1 MRVKNYS
8 KETVTTEDLK
18 RHNEKYSDSSEESRT
33 PEAILADF
41 QDEDSAISMMELH
54 YLACWLMTEREQF
67 KKALEE
73 IDSFDADPFLHN
85 HANPAMCAIC
95 VAKRALGKEE

>member
-1 MRVKNYS
+1 
-8 KETVTTEDLK
+8 
-18 RHNEKYSDSSEESRT
+18 
-33 PEAILADF
+33 
-41 QDEDSAISMMELH
+41 MMELH